1 MEYKGY
7 NIQIVKSCT
16 LYEIK
21 KINETGPTAIEL
33 RGLFTTQKEAMK
45 QIDIISSIKKSANK
59 VDKNEHSG
67 DN

>member
-7 NIQIVKSCT
+7 SIQIVKNYT

-45 QIDIISSIKKSANK
+45 QIDITSSIKKSANK